1 MTQPEVQP
9 AGRPLRILLLTQF
22 YSPEPLPKMPSLAK
36 ELARRGHTV
45 TVLTGF
51 PNYPTGKLYPG
62 YQVRLL
68 ASEEMEGVR
77 VLRLPLYPDHS
88 RSAVRRS
95 ANYLSFATAATVL
108 GPLFAPPA
116 DLIWT
121 CPPMTVGIPA
131 WWLGVLKRAPF
142 VYEVQDMWP
151 ETVSATGMMSNGMA
165 LGMLGSLARFVY
177 RRAAAITVVS
187 PGFRSNLIAKGVP
200 PQKVHLI
207 PNWADD
213 DLYYPL
219 PPDPKLAE
227 ELGLNGRFNV
237 MFAGNLGAAQG
248 LEHVL
253 AAAAR
258 LRDLPAVQFVIAG
271 SGLAEAALRAQA
283 QVDGL
288 ANVRFLGQHPASRMA
303 HIFVLA
309 DVLLVHLKRDPLF
322 DITIPSKT
330 LSYLACGRPIV
341 SATSGDAADVVREA
355 GAGVVCPPEDAAALA
370 QAVRG
375 LYAMSPEQ
383 RRELGEA
390 GRRAYLQGYTRKVLV
405 DRYEGLFYELAGAH
419 SGPDV

>member
-1 MTQPEVQP
+1 MNQPQGQS

-45 TVLTGF
+45 TVLTGL

-62 YQVRLL
+62 YHLDL
-68 ASEEMEGVR
+68 PTSEKMDGVQ

-95 ANYLSFATAATVL
+95 LNYLTFAASATSL
-108 GPLFAPPA
+108 GPVFAPGV

-121 CPPMTVGIPA
+121 CPPMTLGIPA
-131 WWLGVLKRAPF
+131 WWLGLWKRAPF

-151 ETVSATGMMSNGMA
+151 ETVSATGMLSNGLM

-187 PGFRSNLIAKGVP
+187 PGFRSNLIVKGVP
-200 PQKVHLI
+200 PQKIHLI

-219 PPDPKLAE
+219 PPDPKLAQ

-253 AAAAR
+253 AAAAQ
-258 LRDLPAVQFVIAG
+258 LRDLPAVQFVIVG
-271 SGLAEAALRAQA
+271 SGLAEGVLRAQA
-283 QVDGL
+283 ESEGL
-288 ANVRFLGQHPASRMA
+288 TNVRFLGQQPASRMVNFFA
-303 HIFVLA
+303 LA
-309 DVLLVHLKRDPLF
+309 DALLVHLRRDPLF

-330 LSYLACGRPIV
+330 LSYLACGRPIL
-341 SATSGDAADVVREA
+341 SATSGDAADVVRQA
-355 GAGVVCPPEDAAALA
+355 GAGVVCPPEDAEALA
-370 QAVRG
+370 RAVRE
-375 LYAMSPEQ
+375 LYRMPAEQ
-383 RRELGEA
+383 RRQLGDA
-390 GRRAYLQGYTRKVLV
+390 GRQAYLQNYTRKVLV
-405 DRYEGLFYELAGAH
+405 DRYEALFCSLVGRAG
-419 SGPDV
+419 SLRE